1 MEFSHRNLE
10 HRQMNNIGLFF
21 GSFNP
26 IHNGHLILA
35 QYMLEF
41 VPLDEVWFV
50 ITPRSPFKE
59 KETLADDYR
68 RLDMVNLAIAGN
80 ERLRA
85 SDVEFRLPQPNF
97 TVNTLAVLAE
107 KYPNRHF
114 HLIMGGD
121 NLASFGKWRNYSYIL
136 ENYKLLVYPRSGS
149 EEALL
154 QHDNIRIVDAPM
166 VQISSSFIRESLR
179 EGRDMR
185 YFLPEAVY
193 QYLQQNSVY

>member
-1 MEFSHRNLE
+1 MSRT
-10 HRQMNNIGLFF
+10 GLFF

-26 IHNGHLILA
+26 IHSGHLILA

-41 VPLDEVWFV
+41 APLDELWFI

-85 SDVEFRLPQPNF
+85 SDVEFRLPQPNY

-107 KYPNRHF
+107 KYPKRKF
-114 HLIMGGD
+114 SLIMGAD
-121 NLASFGKWRNYSYIL
+121 NMAAFERWRNYQYIL
-136 ENYKLLVYPRSGS
+136 ENYQLLVYPRSGS
-149 EEALL
+149 EGPMPD
-154 QHDNIRIVDAPM
+154 HGNIRILDAPRI
-166 VQISSSFIRESLR
+166 QISSSFIRESIR
-179 EGRDMR
+179 AGRDMR
-185 YFLPEAVY
+185 YFLPAAVY
-193 QYLQQNSVY
+193 EYLRENKVF